1 MTVCVCVSSLY
12 FLHVLYQNLKKQKN
26 KINKPTFHSLKNA
39 FCSPKKKKKKS
50 LRDTGLFAAVFPGW
64 RITATELNSFLLHH
78 MTGLQQDSPLI
89 EKERALGLTGAR
101 VSGLNWYGLGPPWSS
116 TTLMSASRDP
126 GGEKSSTSKEP
137 PGSELPGAAVSLSIL
152 LWPED
157 QWVTPH
163 VLSASSGSFS
173 TLAHFKYFSTFTC
186 RKPQTELG

>member
-1 MTVCVCVSSLY
+1 
-12 FLHVLYQNLKKQKN
+12 
-26 KINKPTFHSLKNA
+26 
-39 FCSPKKKKKKS
+39 
-50 LRDTGLFAAVFPGW
+50 
-64 RITATELNSFLLHH
+64 

-186 RKPQTELG
+186 RKPQTELGYYWTLVTYEGVQRRIRGHPSHFVDGFKREDVLVVVRTPQGAAGTAAGAQVTRREGCWSTWIEDSNKLWALQT

>member
-1 MTVCVCVSSLY
+1 MFYTKI
-12 FLHVLYQNLKKQKN
+12 FKKKH
-26 KINKPTFHSLKNA
+26 KKNKPTFHSLKNA
-39 FCSPKKKKKKS
+39 FCSLQKKKKKKNS
-50 LRDTGLFAAVFPGW
+50 LRDTGLLAAVFPGW

-137 PGSELPGAAVSLSIL
+137 PGSELPGASVSLSIL

-157 QWVTPH
+157 QWVTPASH
-163 VLSASSGSFS
+163 ISRPQCLLRVVLYPC
-173 TLAHFKYFSTFTC
+173 TL
-186 RKPQTELG
+186 